1 MYLQGDN
8 MIRQPAVAGQ
18 FYEASPSKLTS
29 QVDDYIEADV
39 KKEHAI
45 GLVSPH
51 AGLMYSGRV
60 AGAVYSR
67 IKIPRT
73 FILIG
78 PNHTGFGSPV
88 SIMSS
93 GVWQMPTGKLKINE
107 DLAGKLTTHSAV
119 ITDDSLAH
127 QMEHSL
133 EVQLPFI
140 LRFSSDVTIV
150 PITMMPVSL
159 DICRAVGEALASVVN
174 DSDYTVTII
183 ASSDMSHYVSD
194 SAARK
199 KDKKAIDRITALDP
213 VGLYKTVKEEDI
225 SMCGV
230 IPVTTM
236 LFAANKLGASQATL
250 VKYMTSG
257 EVSGDYDYVVGY
269 AGLIVR

>member
-1 MYLQGDN
+1 
-8 MIRQPAVAGQ
+8 MIRKPAVAGQ
-18 FYEASPSKLTS
+18 FYESSPSRLTS
-29 QVDDYIEADV
+29 QVNDFLEADAG
-39 KKEHAI
+39 KDTAI
-45 GLVSPH
+45 GIVSPH

-67 IKIPRT
+67 IKMPRT

-78 PNHTGFGSPV
+78 PNHTGLGQAV
-88 SIMSS
+88 SLMSS
-93 GVWQMPTGKLKINE
+93 GVWHMPTGELRIDEN
-107 DLAGKLTTHSAV
+107 LAGELKKGADIISE
-119 ITDDSLAH
+119 DSIAH
-127 QMEHSL
+127 RMEHSL

-140 LRFSSDVTIV
+140 LHFSSDVSIV
-150 PITMMPVSL
+150 PLTMMSVPL
-159 DICRAVGEALASVVN
+159 DACRVVGEALADAII
-174 DSDYTVTII
+174 DSEYPVTII

-194 SAARK
+194 SSARE
-199 KDKKAIDRITALDP
+199 KDRKAIDSVLALDP
-213 VGLYKTVKEEDI
+213 AGLYKTVRDENI

-236 LFAANKLGASQATL
+236 LFAARKLGASEAVL